1 MTPSNSELDMDD
13 VLHDFLTES
22 NENLARLDSEVV
34 ALERSPGDTEL
45 LGSIFRTIHTIKG
58 TCGFLGLSR
67 LETVAHAAESVLG
80 LLREG
85 ALAVTTAAITD
96 VLGAVDVIRGILAG
110 LEATGAEPAGEDG
123 ALIARLERWLV
134 PGQAAPAEAP
144 RAAAAPEPEHRQEV
158 ATVAALAESG
168 DPAASGGASVAPE
181 DEALRGEA
189 RTSVAESSL
198 RVNVTILDRLMNMV
212 GELVLTR
219 NQLIQLTQ
227 AQEDS
232 VFFAPVQQINR
243 VTTDLQEAVM
253 KTRMQPVGTA
263 WGKLPR
269 LVRDLS
275 QATGRKIELEM
286 HGAETE
292 LDRQIC
298 QAIQDPLTHMIR
310 NSADHGIETPE
321 TRRRA
326 GKPERGTI
334 RLNAYHE
341 GGHVIIEI
349 SDDGAGIDAGAVRR
363 KAVDR
368 GLVTAE
374 AAAAMP
380 EAQALRF
387 VFEPG
392 FSTAAKVTSVSG
404 RGVGMDVVRSNIER
418 IGGTVDLSSRPGE
431 GTTVRVKIPLTLAI
445 ISALVVGA
453 GNASFAIPQI
463 GVVELVR
470 VTEENGALIEVV
482 HGAEF
487 YRLRDT
493 LLPLV
498 HLDRMLAL
506 PAAAAEREYSIVVCQ
521 VGRSRFGL
529 VVAEVFDTQEI
540 VVKPVGRLVKHLNV
554 YAGCTILGDGRVIMI
569 LDTTGIAVRA
579 GVGTME
585 EQVNRGRDEQ
595 VVDARSGDLK
605 QTLLLFD
612 TGQRA
617 LQAVPLALVARL
629 EEVPVDRIE
638 FADGRHLVQYR
649 GTLLPLLPADAGVEI
664 GARDP
669 QPVVVFGDGRRAM
682 GLAVREIRDIVE
694 SAVRLETTASRPGV
708 LGAAVVA
715 GRATE
720 LLDTQYYLRQ
730 AFADWFEAT
739 DVAGEGARRR
749 VLLVDDSPF
758 FIELLTPILRAAGY
772 DVATSADGRDA
783 LARLERGETFDVV
796 LSDIDMPHLD
806 GCELARRVRAAP
818 AFAAMRLIALTGRTT
833 PGERQRGLEAGFDNY
848 LVKFDREAVV
858 AALADALTPSEVA
871 A

>member
-1 MTPSNSELDMDD
+1 LTSELDMDD
-13 VLHDFLTES
+13 VLRDFLTES

-34 ALERSPGDTEL
+34 ALERSPGDVEL

-85 ALAVTTAAITD
+85 ELAVTTAAITD

-110 LEATGAEPAGEDG
+110 LEATGAEPVGEDG

-144 RAAAAPEPEHRQEV
+144 RAAEAAEPEEEEKEV
-158 ATVAALAESG
+158 MVTALTEPADPVVSSG
-168 DPAASGGASVAPE
+168 ANAAPE
-181 DEALRGEA
+181 DEALRGEV

-198 RVNVTILDRLMNMV
+198 RVNVSILDRLMNMV

-253 KTRMQPVGTA
+253 KTRMQPVGSA

-269 LVRDLS
+269 LVRDLC
-275 QATGRKIELEM
+275 QATGKKIELEI

-310 NSADHGIETPE
+310 NSADHGIEMPE
-321 TRRRA
+321 ARRRA
-326 GKPERGTI
+326 GKPEHGTV

-341 GGHVIIEI
+341 GGHVILEI
-349 SDDGAGIDAGAVRR
+349 SDDGAGIDAAAVRR

-368 GLVTAE
+368 GLITEE

-380 EAQALRF
+380 DAQALRF
-387 VFEPG
+387 VFEAG

-470 VTEENGALIEVV
+470 VTEDNGVLIEVV

-498 HLDRMLAL
+498 HLDRTLAL
-506 PAAAAEREYSIVVCQ
+506 PAAEGGREYSIVVCQ

-579 GVGTME
+579 GVGTAE
-585 EQVNRGRDEQ
+585 EQVNRRG
-595 VVDARSGDLK
+595 VDRVTDAGTGDLK

-629 EEVPVDRIE
+629 EEVPADRIE

-649 GTLLPLLPADAGVEI
+649 GTLLPLLPAGPEVEI
-664 GARDP
+664 GARNP

-694 SAVRLETTASRPGV
+694 AEVRLETTASRPGV

-720 LLDTQYYLRQ
+720 ILDTQHYLHQ
-730 AFADWFEAT
+730 AFADWFVAT
-739 DVAGEGARRR
+739 DATGERTRHR
-749 VLLVDDSPF
+749 VLLVDDSLF

-772 DVATSADGRDA
+772 DVSTSTDGREA
-783 LARLERGETFDVV
+783 LARLERGETFDLL

-818 AFAAMRLIALTGRTT
+818 AWSAMRLVALTGRAS
-833 PGERQRGLEAGFDNY
+833 PGERQRGLDAGFDNY

-858 AALADALTPSEVA
+858 AALADALAPAEMA